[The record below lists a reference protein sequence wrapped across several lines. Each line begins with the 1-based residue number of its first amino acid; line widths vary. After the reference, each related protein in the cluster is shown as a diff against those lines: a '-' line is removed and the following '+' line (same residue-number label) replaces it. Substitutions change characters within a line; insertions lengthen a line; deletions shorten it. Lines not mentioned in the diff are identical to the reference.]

1 MSTRAIADA
10 SVEDG
15 WAERS
20 GARLRFEVGG
30 RGAPMLLIPG
40 LGLGARSWD
49 AVAPAL
55 RRDYRVIVIE
65 PRGSGGSPLGSQP
78 FDGPQLAADVSTVLD
93 AVGVAAADVVGV
105 SMGGMIAQHAALE
118 TPERVRSLTLVATH
132 ARACEWT
139 RRVFAVRRA
148 VLDRLGMRAQID
160 LAMLFLAS
168 PGAMERIL
176 PFLDLLRDRYDEALP
191 DAEAYGGQMAFCV
204 AHDTTDRLD
213 KIRCPTLVVAG
224 AEDLLVPASASRR
237 LAAGIEGARYLE
249 IGEAAHLVTVEAAA
263 RLVGEIRRFVRGSTE
278 IAHAL
283 EAHPR

>member
-1 MSTRAIADA
+1 MSTRAIGRS

-55 RRDYRVIVIE
+55 RRDYRVIVME

-78 FDGPQLAADVSTVLD
+78 FDGPELAADVSSVLD
-93 AVGVAAADVVGV
+93 AVGAAAADLVGV

-132 ARACEWT
+132 ASACEWT
-139 RRVFAVRRA
+139 RRVFAMRRA
-148 VLDRLGMRAQID
+148 VLDGLGMRAQID

-176 PFLDLLRDRYDEALP
+176 PFLDSLRDRYDKALP
-191 DAEAYGGQMAFCV
+191 DAEAYGAQMAFCV
-204 AHDTTDRLD
+204 DHDTTDRLD

-224 AEDLLVPASASRR
+224 SEDLLVPASASRR
-237 LAAGIEGARYLE
+237 LADGIEGARYLE
-249 IGEAAHLVTVEAAA
+249 IDEAAHLVTVEAAA
-263 RLVGEIRRFVRGSTE
+263 RLVAEVRRFVFSCNE
-278 IAHAL
+278 IAYPM
-283 EAHPR
+283 EAQHR